1 VDVPPRLRTMADIRA
16 LHRPWCLAVAT
27 GLLQVGGGWVSG
39 GPALERWPPG
49 DADLLAAWLTALRA
63 VCAAESDPQDEDS
76 VRLLAMALLAV
87 LRKDGDHR
95 TGGLWGPVHAALH
108 DLCDRYDKSSWEP
121 LHAADRYDGPETRT
135 PLAGLLAL
143 LAELTSGHAGSTR
156 SRWSRRSRATG
167 ARTTRSA
174 WRTKAT
180 PRWSTCARTT
190 PKNPSHSTW
199 PRSTA
204 SWPRSARRR
213 SEMAPR
219 AMNHGGGEPSLAS
232 LIERSAELKRA
243 LVDFALSPR
252 FERHLEQ
259 FMLEAADPYQEL
271 SEGEAIGV
279 IDRFA
284 LQHRLPN
291 GKTMLDQFLAGRPDL
306 TAADREMLRGWRD
319 PVEGIFE
326 IRRKDRDSLVL
337 LNLLDDLEYRVY
349 SNMGPAAFRRLPKG
363 GFVHVRLVPICPVPG
378 AWLVSGSMSAYRK
391 SGAAQIAQAALA
403 LATKQPELVYRNPE
417 KIEQAW
423 TQMREDRAA
432 FVEFFGGDELVLPPA
447 EAEERLNA
455 YYRHRQE
462 AALARQPAARRPRNL
477 PGVDAPAFELP
488 PELADAGTIG
498 IIYDETDGLNFYN
511 EYGMLRALFAD
522 PVLAAGKQ
530 YADMLRGYLRSET
543 IGPLPFRRLAAAH
556 PDTVD
561 AVFRKVL
568 RKPGFTWAEHGEAL
582 MRRRK
587 PWYYEHEP
595 RPGISVIGAR
605 LSELVR
611 R

>member
-1 VDVPPRLRTMADIRA
+1 
-16 LHRPWCLAVAT
+16 
-27 GLLQVGGGWVSG
+27 
-39 GPALERWPPG
+39 
-49 DADLLAAWLTALRA
+49 
-63 VCAAESDPQDEDS
+63 
-76 VRLLAMALLAV
+76 
-87 LRKDGDHR
+87 
-95 TGGLWGPVHAALH
+95 
-108 DLCDRYDKSSWEP
+108 
-121 LHAADRYDGPETRT
+121 
-135 PLAGLLAL
+135 
-143 LAELTSGHAGSTR
+143 
-156 SRWSRRSRATG
+156 
-167 ARTTRSA
+167 
-174 WRTKAT
+174 
-180 PRWSTCARTT
+180 
-190 PKNPSHSTW
+190 
-199 PRSTA
+199 
-204 SWPRSARRR
+204 
-213 SEMAPR
+213 MAPR

-232 LIERSAELKRA
+232 LVERSAELKRT

-279 IDRFA
+279 IDRFV

-306 TAADREMLRGWRD
+306 TAADREILRGWRD

-326 IRRKDRDSLVL
+326 IHHKNRDSLVL

-349 SNMGPAAFRRLPKG
+349 SNMGPAAFRRLPEG

-403 LATKQPELVYRNPE
+403 VATKQPQLVYRNPE

-423 TQMREDRAA
+423 TLMREDRAA

-447 EAEERLNA
+447 EAEERLNT

-462 AALARQPAARRPRNL
+462 AARALQPARRRPQNL
-477 PGVDAPAFELP
+477 PGVDAPAFEFP
-488 PELADAGTIG
+488 PELADADTTG

-522 PVLAAGKQ
+522 PALAAGKQ
-530 YADMLRGYLRSET
+530 YTDVLRGYLRSET

-568 RKPGFTWAEHGEAL
+568 RKPNFTWAEHGEAL

-587 PWYYEHEP
+587 PWYYEREP